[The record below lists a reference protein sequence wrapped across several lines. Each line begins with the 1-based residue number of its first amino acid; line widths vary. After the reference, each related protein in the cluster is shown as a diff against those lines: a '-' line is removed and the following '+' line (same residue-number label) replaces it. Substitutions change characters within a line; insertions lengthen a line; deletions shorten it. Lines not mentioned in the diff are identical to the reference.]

1 MTEPL
6 PRALRSLHGLQDFE
20 APGAGRLPRFLRE
33 TIAGAAQDGW
43 SRRENRRAFERLA
56 FWPRVLVDTSMRH
69 ARVDVLG
76 QAWDAPFGI
85 APMGGMGLAARDA
98 DRAMARAAAAANIPF
113 VLSGASLVRMEDV
126 LQVNERC
133 WFQAYLGPDAGE
145 QQALVRRAR
154 EAGFGTLVVTV
165 DVPVGGHREAD
176 LRNGVRSPLRPGWR
190 LAADALAHPRWLVGT
205 LLRTLLAEGMPHFE
219 NFGPARQPAIAWRG
233 QRAHRREQLDWTAL
247 QRVREAWPRRLVLKG
262 VLDPDDARRAREAG
276 VDAVVVSNHGGRQ
289 LDGALAS
296 LDALPA
302 VRAQAGSMTLLLD
315 SGVRRGGD
323 VLKALALGASMAF
336 VGRPFLWAA
345 VVGGQAG
352 VAHAIELLRAEV
364 LRDLAL
370 LGCRSL
376 EDLPGRVVPAPGAA
390 RPGEPSS

>member
-1 MTEPL
+1 MTIGS
-6 PRALRSLHGLQDFE
+6 PRALQCLHGLQDFE
-20 APGAGRLPRFLRE
+20 APAARRLPRFLRE
-33 TIAGAAQDGW
+33 TIAGGAQDGW
-43 SRRENRRAFERLA
+43 SQRENRRAFERLA
-56 FWPRVLVDTSMRH
+56 FAPQVLVDTSARH
-69 ARVDVLG
+69 AGVQVLG
-76 QAWDAPFGI
+76 QAWSAPFGI

-98 DRAMARAAAAANIPF
+98 DRAMARAAAAADIPF
-113 VLSGASLVRMEDV
+113 VLSGASLVRMEEV
-126 LQVNERC
+126 LRVNPRS
-133 WFQAYLGPDAGE
+133 WFQAYLGPGADE
-145 QQALVRRAR
+145 QRALVRRAR
-154 EAGFGTLVVTV
+154 DAGFGTLVVTV

-205 LLRTLLAEGMPHFE
+205 LLRTLVAEGMPHFE

-233 QRAHRREQLDWTAL
+233 QRAHRREQLDWGAL
-247 QRVREAWPRRLVLKG
+247 QRVREAWPHRLVLKG
-262 VLDPDDARRAREAG
+262 VLAPEDARRAREAG
-276 VDAVVVSNHGGRQ
+276 MDAVVVSNHGGRQ
-289 LDGALAS
+289 LDGALAP

-302 VRAQAGSMTLLLD
+302 VRAQAQAMTVLLD

-323 VLKALALGASMAF
+323 VLKARALGASLVF

-352 VAHAIELLRAEV
+352 VARAIELLRAEV

-376 EDLPGRVVPAPGAA
+376 EDLPGRVVPAPGVAA
-390 RPGEPSS
+390 PRDLSS